1 MCLSKARI
9 SRLSK
14 GGGGIEMDGKIHI
27 PARRVSLNPQG
38 VIKITPEAF
47 EALAEVMN
55 ETGMSARQ
63 AASTIITQAVNNDL
77 IVYDRE
83 E

>member
-1 MCLSKARI
+1 
-9 SRLSK
+9 
-14 GGGGIEMDGKIHI
+14 MDGRIHI
-27 PARRVSLNPQG
+27 PARRVEKNPQG

-47 EALAEVMN
+47 DALVEVMN

-63 AASTIITQAVNNDL
+63 AASTIISQAVEKGL

-83 E
+83 EVY

>member
-1 MCLSKARI
+1 
-9 SRLSK
+9 
-14 GGGGIEMDGKIHI
+14 MDGKIHI
-27 PARRVSLNPQG
+27 PARRVNSNPQG

-63 AASTIITQAVNNDL
+63 AASIIITEAVNNGL

-83 E
+83 EAGNE